1 MGNIMKNLI
10 LITDDKGS
18 CIDSIIATGLY
29 NIKLV
34 VVPYKENIKYLKD
47 KYNNKIENYVYYIPD
62 TNDEFQKEF
71 GSDYNLT
78 YEEIEQYRDVQL
90 KCYRYNLRYIYD
102 DNANNNIY
110 YTSLKFFLGFFK
122 NNNIDCVFSR
132 IMEHGAISDS
142 LIFEIAKKNKIP
154 TYILS
159 MNTGFAGRNLASLIC
174 YNDKS
179 FVNVADVK
187 RKATNFNELL
197 DSLNGNYSSN
207 TVAKLPFSKMIKK
220 LISKKDKTLISV
232 IKWFYNYRIKY
243 YIKNIKYS
251 LIKDLYKIREETS
264 LTEMLKGRLYLNKL
278 KQYYRKSSIKQ
289 IEDKKYIFYPLHME
303 PEAAILAR
311 PTMNSQLFVIEQ
323 ISNMLPEGYML
334 YVKEHPDQFAAVQLE
349 KYFYKSM
356 HYFRNIDFYKRLL
369 RLRNVKL
376 IDVYMPSSS
385 LIDNAEAIVSIAGS
399 ALIESVAKKKTII
412 VWGNGSNFVELLQ
425 DSLKINGIKSLN
437 DAIEIIKRGY
447 TPQYNDFKYIVDTY
461 IIPLNEKELYDINET
476 IVDVMTLINEKN

>member
-102 DNANNNIY
+102 DNNNNNIY

-122 NNNIDCVFSR
+122 NNDIDCVFSR

-142 LIFEIAKKNKIP
+142 LIFEIAKKNNIP

-159 MNTGFAGRNLASLIC
+159 MNTGFAGKSLASIIY
-174 YNDKS
+174 YNKKT
-179 FVNVADVK
+179 FIDVSTMK
-187 RKATNFNELL
+187 KNDTNLNELL

-207 TVAKLPFSKMIKK
+207 KVAKLPFSKMIKK
-220 LISKKDKTLISV
+220 FISKKDKTLVSV
-232 IKWFYNYRIKY
+232 FKWFYDYRIKY

-251 LIKDLYKIREETS
+251 LVKDLYKIREETS
-264 LTEMLKGRLYLNKL
+264 LVEMLKGRLYLNKL
-278 KQYYRKSSIKQ
+278 KRYYKRNSTKQ
-289 IEDKKYIFYPLHME
+289 IEGSKYIFYPLHME

-311 PTMNSQLFVIEQ
+311 ATMNSQLFIIEQ
-323 ISNMLPEGYML
+323 ISKMLPDGYFL
-334 YVKEHPDQFAAVQLE
+334 YIKEHPDQFASVQLE
-349 KYFYKSM
+349 KYFYKSL
-356 HYFRNIDFYKRLL
+356 HYFRNIDFYKRIVTLK
-369 RLRNVKL
+369 NVKL
-376 IDVYMPSSS
+376 INLYVPSSI
-385 LIDNAEAIVSIAGS
+385 LIDNASAIVSISGS
-399 ALIESVAKKKTII
+399 ALIESAVKKKPII
-412 VWGNGSNFVELLQ
+412 VWGNGSNFVELLN
-425 DSLKINGIKSLN
+425 DSLKISEINGLINAIK
-437 DAIEIIKRGY
+437 IISNGY
-447 TPQYNDFKYIVDTY
+447 SPQYNDFKYVIDTY
-461 IIPLNEKELYDINET
+461 TISLNEKELYDINET
-476 IVDVMTLINEKN
+476 LVEVMRLINKKI